1 MIIIIVTS
9 IPMQLRG
16 YLTRFLVEPSTG
28 VFVGHVSAR
37 VRGKLWAKVEECM
50 GAGKATLV
58 YTTDNEQGY
67 SISYLN
73 RSDREMVDLD
83 GWRSLQSCQ
92 TRRSPSLARGG
103 RRPSAIAGTVVGDHE
118 YFCITF
124 ISLNVD
130 LWTDN

>member
-1 MIIIIVTS
+1 MIIIIVTA

-37 VRGKLWAKVEECM
+37 VRDKLWAKVSECM
-50 GAGKATLV
+50 ETGKATLV

-67 SISYLN
+67 SICYLN

-83 GWRSLQSCQ
+83 GLEIPAVVTSRDDSEPRQGWSKAFRY
-92 TRRSPSLARGG
+92 RRYGG
-103 RRPSAIAGTVVGDHE
+103 RRS
-118 YFCITF
+118 
-124 ISLNVD
+124 
-130 LWTDN
+130 

>member
-9 IPMQLRG
+9 IQMQLRG

-50 GAGKATLV
+50 GVGKATLV

-83 GWRSLQSCQ
+83 GVEVPAVVSDKKESEPRQGWSKAFRY
-92 TRRSPSLARGG
+92 RRYGG
-103 RRPSAIAGTVVGDHE
+103 RRS
-118 YFCITF
+118 
-124 ISLNVD
+124 
-130 LWTDN
+130 